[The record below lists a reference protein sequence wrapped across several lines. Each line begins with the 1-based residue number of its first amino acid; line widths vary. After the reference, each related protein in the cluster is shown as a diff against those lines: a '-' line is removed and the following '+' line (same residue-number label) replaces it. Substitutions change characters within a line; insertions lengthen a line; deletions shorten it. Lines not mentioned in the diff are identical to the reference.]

1 MPSACRELQDK
12 YDLRVVCGPGSY
24 PGVLR
29 EAVPMMLICLLPSP
43 AVTKCKHGGPVKL
56 PIRCLTCPTKS
67 FVIRSHAYLSA
78 REKLFKG
85 EVFHID
91 HLISPEQLVIEYM
104 RRLIDISGGSAAG
117 G

>member
-1 MPSACRELQDK
+1 MQ
-12 YDLRVVCGPGSY
+12 
-24 PGVLR
+24 
-29 EAVPMMLICLLPSP
+29 
-43 AVTKCKHGGPVKL
+43 HGGSVKL

-67 FVIRSHAYLSA
+67 LRIFVLMLTLSA

-104 RRLIDISGGSAAG
+104 RRLIEYPVRCRWLTLPVVVWGWSP
-117 G
+117 